1 MTAGD
6 AEHEA
11 LRLTRAGGDRGPS
24 LAERVADRFDRLTF
38 ASPLHRLRLKG
49 RYPLKL
55 LAVPADP
62 VPGNAARGGRL
73 KGGRLFRDGYGQ
85 GVADAR
91 FDSPDAPPGWRRW
104 VDSWDWLRDLAEA
117 DPGAQTT
124 IAEALARRWLARFPD
139 YDASAWAPCVTGVR
153 VRRAVQYAPRVMP
166 GLDQVHRS
174 MVLNGIARW
183 TRHLERA
190 APRLPIGL
198 ARADALAGLLT
209 GALMLPGDEARQ
221 QRAEALL
228 AETLAALVGPD
239 GEMATRC
246 PLDLAWVGD
255 LLLELS
261 AAYSAR
267 DFRSP
272 RPIAEAFERVRHGLS
287 VLAMGDGLPAP
298 WHGGQPDRAAMARL
312 GAKPVAAAPAPAGG
326 FRRLAAGTTRVIL
339 DAGPPPPLRLSDH
352 AHASTL
358 ALVMSD
364 GARPLVVSC
373 GAGRAADGPRQLPAD
388 LCRGLRST
396 AGHSALVLADTNSS
410 RLPDGGPRRLGGVE
424 EVAVEARSLPAGQ
437 LVEARHDGWR
447 RRFGFD
453 HLRRLWLS
461 AEGDDLRGEDHLLP
475 VRGRLPLVHGR
486 EPLPVAIRFHLGPGA
501 EAALTADGRGA
512 LIRLAG
518 TGRADPDVAWLF
530 RASFNH
536 GPGVVSIE
544 PSLMI
549 DSEGAAHEIQQVLL
563 TALVRAGD
571 SGDISWSF
579 RRQARAGP

>member
-24 LAERVADRFDRLTF
+24 LAERIADRLDRLAF
-38 ASPLHRLRLKG
+38 ASPVHRLRLKG
-49 RYPLKL
+49 RYPLRL

-62 VPGNAARGGRL
+62 VPGHAARGSRL

-85 GVADAR
+85 GLADAR
-91 FDSPDAPPGWRRW
+91 LDSPDAPPGWRRW
-104 VDSWDWLRDLAEA
+104 VDSWGWLRDLAEA
-117 DPGAQTT
+117 DPDARSGVG
-124 IAEALARRWLARFPD
+124 EALARRWLAQFPD
-139 YDASAWAPCVTGVR
+139 YDPVAWAPCVTGIR
-153 VRRAVQYAPRVMP
+153 VRRAIQHAPRVMP
-166 GLDQVHRS
+166 GPDQVHRS
-174 MVLNGIARW
+174 SVLNGIARW

-190 APRLPIGL
+190 APRLPVGL
-198 ARADALAGLLT
+198 ARAEALAGLLT

-221 QRAEALL
+221 QRAEALM

-239 GEMATRC
+239 GEIPTRC
-246 PLDLAWVGD
+246 PLDLAQVGD
-255 LLLELS
+255 LLLELA

-272 RPIAEAFERVRHGLS
+272 RAIAEAFERVRNGLS
-287 VLAMGDGLPAP
+287 ALSMGDGLPAP
-298 WHGGQPDRAAMARL
+298 WHGGQPDRAAAARL
-312 GAKPVAAAPAPAGG
+312 GIAPGGAAPAPSSG
-326 FRRLAAGTTRVIL
+326 FRRLSAGATRLIV
-339 DAGPPPPLRLSDH
+339 DAGPPPPLRLSAH

-358 ALVMSD
+358 AFVMSD

-373 GAGRAADGPRQLPAD
+373 GAARSADGPRALPPE
-388 LCRGLRST
+388 LEMGLRST

-410 RLPDGGPRRLGGVE
+410 RLPDGAPRRLGGVE

-447 RRFGFD
+447 RRFGYD

-461 AEGDDLRGEDHLLP
+461 ADGDDLRGEDHLLP
-475 VRGRLPLVHGR
+475 ARGPLPLARGRA
-486 EPLPVAIRFHLGPGA
+486 PLPVAIRFHLGPGA
-501 EAALTADGRGA
+501 EVALTADGRGA
-512 LIRLAG
+512 LIRLPGA
-518 TGRADPDVAWLF
+518 GRAAPGLAWLF

-536 GPGVVSIE
+536 APGLLAIE

-549 DSEGAAHEIQQVLL
+549 DSEGEAREIQQLLL
-563 TALVRAGD
+563 TALVTPGE

>member
-24 LAERVADRFDRLTF
+24 LAERVADRLDRLAF
-38 ASPLHRLRLKG
+38 ASPVHRLRLRG

-62 VPGNAARGGRL
+62 VPGDAARGARL

-91 FDSPDAPPGWRRW
+91 LDSPDAPAAWRRW
-104 VDSWDWLRDLAEA
+104 VDSWGWLRDLAEA
-117 DPGAQTT
+117 DPHAQSTV
-124 IAEALARRWLARFPD
+124 AEALARNWLACFPE
-139 YDASAWAPCVTGVR
+139 YDAIAWAPDVTGVR
-153 VRRAVQYAPRVMP
+153 VRRAVQHAPRVMP

-174 MVLNGIARW
+174 AVLNGIARW

-190 APRLPIGL
+190 APRLPVGL
-198 ARADALAGLLT
+198 ARAEALAGLLM

-221 QRAEALL
+221 ARAEALL
-228 AETLAALVGPD
+228 AETLGQLVGPD

-246 PLDLAWVGD
+246 PLDLAELGD
-255 LLLELS
+255 LLLELT
-261 AAYSAR
+261 AAYAAR
-267 DFRSP
+267 GFRSP
-272 RPIAEAFERVRHGLS
+272 RSLALAFDRVRQGLA
-287 VLAMGDGLPAP
+287 VLAMGDGMPAP
-298 WHGGQPDRAAMARL
+298 WHGGQPDRAALARL
-312 GAKPVAAAPAPAGG
+312 GVAPAEAAPAPASG
-326 FRRLAAGTTRVIL
+326 FRRLAAGGTRVIL

-352 AHASTL
+352 GHASTL
-358 ALVMSD
+358 AFVMSD
-364 GARPLVVSC
+364 GARPLIVSC
-373 GAGRAADGPRQLPAD
+373 GAGRSADGPRALPPE
-388 LCRGLRST
+388 LLMGLRST

-410 RLPDGGPRRLGGVE
+410 RLPDGSPRRLGGVE

-447 RRFGFD
+447 RRLGFD

-475 VRGRLPLVHGR
+475 VRSGLALARLR
-486 EPLPVAIRFHLGPGA
+486 APLPVAIRFHLGPGA

-512 LIRLAG
+512 LVRLPG
-518 TGRADPDVAWLF
+518 SGRADPDVAWAF

-536 GPGVVSIE
+536 GPGVVAIE

-549 DSEGAAHEIQQVLL
+549 DSEGVAHEIQQILL
-563 TALVRAGD
+563 TALVTPGE

-579 RRQARAGP
+579 RRLARAGP